1 MAAVEKKT
9 VSSVDQRLPLLLLL
23 AYGLQHVMAM
33 YSGAVAVPL
42 IVAAALDLPREQLIF
57 LINAD
62 LFTCG
67 VATLVQTLGLGSRIG
82 ARLPLMQ
89 GCTFAAVTPMIMIG
103 QTHGG
108 GMEGLRV
115 VYGSVIAA
123 GLFSFLIAKYFSR
136 MLDFF
141 PKLVTGTVIIII
153 GISLMPV
160 AVQWAGGGDPAAI
173 DYCAP
178 HHISMA
184 AAVLAVILF
193 FYRVGHGFVRN
204 VAVLLGLILGTLA
217 ATLLGAVD
225 YTAVAEAPLFDVTLP
240 FAFGPPI
247 FDLSSVLSMTL
258 VMLIVM
264 AETTGDVV
272 AVSEIVGHPMSQELL
287 ARTLRADGITSIL
300 GGILNAFPY
309 TAFSQNVGLL
319 SLTRI
324 KSRYVVAVGGGLLML
339 MGLLPK
345 LAAVIACVP
354 TAVLGGAGLAMFGMV
369 AANGVKTLSRIEFD
383 KGYNMMVVAI
393 GLSVA
398 LVPPGFYHKFPVW
411 AQLVLNSGI
420 TMGSLA
426 TVVLNLLL
434 NGWGSCRNK
443 TE

>member
-23 AYGLQHVMAM
+23 AYGLQHLMAM

-160 AVQWAGGGDPAAI
+160 AVQWAG
-173 DYCAP
+173 
-178 HHISMA
+178 
-184 AAVLAVILF
+184 
-193 FYRVGHGFVRN
+193 
-204 VAVLLGLILGTLA
+204 
-217 ATLLGAVD
+217 
-225 YTAVAEAPLFDVTLP
+225 
-240 FAFGPPI
+240 
-247 FDLSSVLSMTL
+247 
-258 VMLIVM
+258 
-264 AETTGDVV
+264 
-272 AVSEIVGHPMSQELL
+272 
-287 ARTLRADGITSIL
+287 
-300 GGILNAFPY
+300 
-309 TAFSQNVGLL
+309 
-319 SLTRI
+319 
-324 KSRYVVAVGGGLLML
+324 
-339 MGLLPK
+339 
-345 LAAVIACVP
+345 
-354 TAVLGGAGLAMFGMV
+354 
-369 AANGVKTLSRIEFD
+369 
-383 KGYNMMVVAI
+383 
-393 GLSVA
+393 
-398 LVPPGFYHKFPVW
+398 
-411 AQLVLNSGI
+411 
-420 TMGSLA
+420 
-426 TVVLNLLL
+426 
-434 NGWGSCRNK
+434 
-443 TE
+443 